1 LMVAFTSL
9 YGSRTTMLVV
19 LMAFWLPTGKP
30 DQKQFSEEE
39 VRPLSRAEEVALLL
53 CWLVAPAVLAQSA

>member
-1 LMVAFTSL
+1 
-9 YGSRTTMLVV
+9 MLVV
-19 LMAFWLPTGKP
+19 LMAFWLPTSKP

-39 VRPLSRAEEVALLL
+39 FRPLSRAEEVALLL